1 MSPIQL
7 PGPPSL
13 QLLSLLVG
21 LQWYLIGSWTPGQ
34 IVPSWK
40 RHLGAGEVEL

>member
-1 MSPIQL
+1 MVPIQ
-7 PGPPSL
+7 PPSPPSL

-21 LQWYLIGSWTPGQ
+21 LQWYLTGSWTPGH

-40 RHLGAGEVEL
+40 WHLGAGDL